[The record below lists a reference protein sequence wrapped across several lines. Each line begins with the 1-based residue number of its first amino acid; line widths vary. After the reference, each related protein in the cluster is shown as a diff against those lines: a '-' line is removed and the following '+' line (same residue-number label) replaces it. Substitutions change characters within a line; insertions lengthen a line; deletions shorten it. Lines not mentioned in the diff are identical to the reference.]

1 MIQSKDFYITK
12 EVGGD
17 HIARG
22 RVFFV
27 KTAST
32 RDGVTKVVWTKTTY
46 KAKRFNGTHN
56 IRKFVR
62 DYKIQDAYVTS
73 ITAGIMIEQ
82 IELENTK

>member
-1 MIQSKDFYITK
+1 MIQTKDFYITK

-22 RVFFV
+22 REYFV

-32 RDGVTKVVWTKTTY
+32 RGGVTKVTWTRTTH

-56 IRKFVR
+56 IRKFVN
-62 DYKIQDAYVTS
+62 DYKINSVYVTS
-73 ITAGIMIEQ
+73 VTAGIVIEQ
-82 IELENTK
+82 IDLGDLK